1 MTTPEI
7 EELKS
12 LVEQKF
18 EKILSTTTD
27 FEEFSYYLEKE
38 VGTRVSAST
47 LKRLYGYVSDEHK
60 PRMVTL
66 DALAKYIG
74 HKNYMAFCQWLKTST
89 KYNSSF
95 FKTNQLVSSDL
106 AEGAQIAI
114 GWSPNRVL
122 QLRYLGNSTYEI
134 EASENSKLKQ
144 GDRFV
149 TGCFIKEQPLFLPY
163 IERDGE
169 RTASFVAGRNG
180 GLTMIRIVRNEE

>member
-95 FKTNQLVSSDL
+95 FKANQLVSSDL
-106 AEGAQIAI
+106 AEDAQIAI